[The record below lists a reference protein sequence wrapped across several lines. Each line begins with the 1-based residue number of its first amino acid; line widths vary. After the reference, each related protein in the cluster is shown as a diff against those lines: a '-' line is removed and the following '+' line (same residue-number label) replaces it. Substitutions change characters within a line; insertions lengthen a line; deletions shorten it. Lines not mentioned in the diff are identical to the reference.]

1 MDKFKA
7 METFVRIVEAGSL
20 SGAAGRLGT
29 SLAAV
34 VRSLAALERSLGVR
48 LLNRTTRRIALT
60 EEGREYLE
68 RCRRILAE
76 VEEADAALSDRR
88 LRPSGRLA
96 ITAPV
101 MFGRLHVAPVLT
113 EFLVAHPE
121 MRADLLLV
129 DRVMDLLEEGLDL
142 AVRIG
147 ALPDS
152 SLVAKP
158 VGSCRRVLCASPD
171 FVAAHREQ
179 LRQPDGTQPLKAVHF
194 AGLDSGHEWAFAR
207 GGPPVRIPL
216 AEVFSTNHVD
226 AALEA
231 CRKGLG
237 CGRFLNYQVREDLAA
252 GRLVR
257 LWPEWEPEAV
267 PVQLVFP
274 HSRLLSVRVRA
285 FVDWAEPRLTARL
298 GEGLAQAGVGSL
310 STPKV

>member
-1 MDKFKA
+1 MDKLKA

-20 SGAAGRLGT
+20 SAAAERMGA
-29 SLAAV
+29 SLTAV
-34 VRSLAALERSLGVR
+34 VRSLAALEQALGVR

-76 VEEADAALSDRR
+76 VEEADAALTERR
-88 LRPSGRLA
+88 LRPTGRLA
-96 ITAPV
+96 VTAPV

-113 EFLVAHPE
+113 DFLAAHPD

-129 DRVMDLLEEGLDL
+129 DRVIDLLEEGLDL

-152 SLVAKP
+152 SLVATP
-158 VGSCRRVLCASPD
+158 VGACRRVLCASPE
-171 FVAAHREQ
+171 FVATHAGDLQHPSA
-179 LRQPDGTQPLKAVHF
+179 LAKLKSIRF
-194 AGLDSGHEWAFAR
+194 SGLDVGHDWVFNR
-207 GGPPVRIPL
+207 GGPAVRVAPT
-216 AEVFSTNHVD
+216 EVFSTNHVD

-237 CGRFLNYQVREDLAA
+237 CGRFLSYQVRDDLAA

-257 LWPEWEPEAV
+257 LLPEWEPEAV

-274 HSRLLSVRVRA
+274 HSRMLSVRVRA
-285 FVDWAEPRLTARL
+285 FVDWAGPRLAERL
-298 GEGLAQAGVGSL
+298 RDA
-310 STPKV
+310 

>member
-1 MDKFKA
+1 MDKLKA
-7 METFVRIVEAGSL
+7 METFVRIAEAGSL
-20 SGAAGRLGT
+20 SAAAARMGT
-29 SLAAV
+29 SLTAV
-34 VRSLAALERSLGVR
+34 VRSLASLEQALGVR

-76 VEEADAALSDRR
+76 VDEADAALTERR
-88 LRPSGRLA
+88 LRPTGRLSV
-96 ITAPV
+96 TAPV

-113 EFLVAHPE
+113 DFLATHPD

-129 DRVMDLLEEGLDL
+129 DRVIDLLEEGLDL

-152 SLVAKP
+152 SLVARP
-158 VGSCRRVLCASPD
+158 LGTCRRVLCASPD
-171 FVAAHREQ
+171 FAASQAAALTHPFGLAD
-179 LRQPDGTQPLKAVHF
+179 LRSIRF
-194 AGLDSGHEWAFAR
+194 AGLDSGPDWQFERAGAR
-207 GGPPVRIPL
+207 PVRARP
-216 AEVFSTNHVD
+216 AEVFSTNLVD

-237 CGRFLNYQVREDLAA
+237 CGRFLSYQVHDDLAA

-257 LWPEWEPEAV
+257 LLPEWEPEAV

-285 FVDWAEPRLTARL
+285 FVDWAGPRLAERL
-298 GEGLAQAGVGSL
+298 GSPMIL
-310 STPKV
+310 

>member
-1 MDKFKA
+1 
-7 METFVRIVEAGSL
+7 
-20 SGAAGRLGT
+20 
-29 SLAAV
+29 
-34 VRSLAALERSLGVR
+34 
-48 LLNRTTRRIALT
+48 
-60 EEGREYLE
+60 
-68 RCRRILAE
+68 

-207 GGPPVRIPL
+207 GARRCASRWRKSSRPTTSMRRWKPAAR
-216 AEVFSTNHVD
+216 AWAAD
-226 AALEA
+226 A
-231 CRKGLG
+231 
-237 CGRFLNYQVREDLAA
+237 F
-252 GRLVR
+252 
-257 LWPEWEPEAV
+257 
-267 PVQLVFP
+267 
-274 HSRLLSVRVRA
+274 
-285 FVDWAEPRLTARL
+285 
-298 GEGLAQAGVGSL
+298 
-310 STPKV
+310 